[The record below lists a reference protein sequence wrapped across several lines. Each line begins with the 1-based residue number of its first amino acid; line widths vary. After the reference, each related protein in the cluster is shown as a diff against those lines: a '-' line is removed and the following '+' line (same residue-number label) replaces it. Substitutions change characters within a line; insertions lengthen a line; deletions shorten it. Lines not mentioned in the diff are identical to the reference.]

1 MSDKKRVFIA
11 FAIEDKNARDFLVG
25 QSKNEKCPFE
35 FMDMSVK
42 EPWDDEWKKKCRT
55 KIKGC
60 DGVIALL
67 SKNSKNASGQ
77 KWEVKCSKEEG
88 KKILGVYTTQDD
100 RPATLP
106 EEFDGIRKVGWKW
119 ETIKNFIDS
128 L

>member
-11 FAIEDKNARDFLVG
+11 FAIEDKTSRDFLVG
-25 QSKNEKCPFE
+25 QSKNAKCPFE

-42 EPWDDEWKKKCRT
+42 EPWDDDWKKRCRT

-67 SKNSKNASGQ
+67 SKNSTSATGQ

-88 KKILGVYTTQDD
+88 KKVLGVYKTQND

-106 EEFDGIRKVGWKW
+106 DEFDGIRKVGWTW
-119 ETIKNFIDS
+119 ETIKTFIDS